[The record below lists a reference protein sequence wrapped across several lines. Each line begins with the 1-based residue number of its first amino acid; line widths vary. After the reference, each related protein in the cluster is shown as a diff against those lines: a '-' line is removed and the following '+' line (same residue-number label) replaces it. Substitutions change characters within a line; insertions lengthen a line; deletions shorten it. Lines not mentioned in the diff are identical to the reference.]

1 MVEDYKFI
9 SLPIIVSTW
18 CVFVSELT
26 EIFLK
31 LESIL
36 SEKDSVRDSIQ
47 ENVKSIMRLSK
58 TVLGLIHRGLLERA
72 KLEADKFSGLLET
85 LEKLRGLHEEFRFSN
100 LIADAYQEYCEAK
113 VLLTYICENRIPDWE
128 ELRSPPAPYLLGLL
142 DLVGELRRL
151 TLECIRHGDISTAER
166 FLKVMDDICY
176 ESMKIDSPY
185 ASSAGLRRKLDVA
198 RRITEA
204 TRGDLVFE
212 IRRTKLEQ
220 VLRNLEEAIRK
231 REAS

>member
-1 MVEDYKFI
+1 M
-9 SLPIIVSTW
+9 
-18 CVFVSELT
+18 SELV

-47 ENVKSIMRLSK
+47 ENVKNIIRLSK
-58 TVLGLIHRGLLERA
+58 TVIGLIHRGLLEKA
-72 KLEADKFSGLLET
+72 KLEADRFSGLLET
-85 LEKLRGLHEEFRFSN
+85 LEKLRGLHKEFYFSN

-113 VLLTYICENRIPDWE
+113 VLLTYVCENRILDWE
-128 ELRSPPAPYLLGLL
+128 ELRSPPVPYILGLL
-142 DLVGELRRL
+142 DMVGELRRL
-151 TLECIRHGDISTAER
+151 TLESIRRGDIDTAER

-185 ASSAGLRRKLDVA
+185 ASSVGLRRRLDIA
-198 RRITEA
+198 RRITET

-212 IRRTKLEQ
+212 IRRSKLEQ
-220 VLRNLEEAIRK
+220 ALRNLEETTRK